1 MVRRTIASDTMTTM
15 LLQDKKSLR
24 SVNARIVGAAI
35 GATSRSDEV
44 PVTAEA
50 HEALQQ
56 SLASLRVDR
65 RAIPARL
72 RVARE
77 FGDTIATT
85 TSTSRSARRRRC
97 WPRGSPRLEDILAR
111 ATEVD
116 HPGDED
122 SVAIGSTVTVV
133 DVDTRER
140 LEYVIGSAH
149 GVLSRGTV
157 SALSPVGQA
166 LLGRRVGERVSVEL
180 PRARAAS
187 WSCARSAGRASD
199 DAIARP
205 LGSASPEASMKGNLG
220 MGTVTAGV
228 LAR

>member
-77 FGDTIATT
+77 FGDTSNNDEHLAIREEEAVLATRIA
-85 TSTSRSARRRRC
+85 
-97 WPRGSPRLEDILAR
+97 RLEDILAR

-116 HPGDED
+116 HPGEED
-122 SVAIGSTVTVV
+122 SVTIGSTVTVV

-180 PRARAAS
+180 PRAR
-187 WSCARSAGRASD
+187 RRELELRKVR
-199 DAIARP
+199 RP
-205 LGSASPEASMKGNLG
+205 
-220 MGTVTAGV
+220 
-228 LAR
+228 R